1 MPMESREKEQEM
13 ITVDEI
19 VAAASKLN
27 ATQLLKLRQKL
38 DRLEKKTWDRELAA
52 VTAQMKKRKISDDEI
67 DRLVM
72 RRRREGRT

>member
-1 MPMESREKEQEM
+1 MPMETREKEQEM

>member
-1 MPMESREKEQEM
+1 M